1 MRVISAAEIPLT
13 REMRVIREHQLH
25 YSALLSDLNKNIVF
39 IWDTYNP
46 CMDGAALSD
55 RHLSKALMKRECGNL
70 MTETKRLQDELLT
83 QQQRLTNL
91 MDLLSTLIFV
101 FDHPKFHAS

>member
-13 REMRVIREHQLH
+13 REMHVIRAHQLH
-25 YSALLSDLNKNIVF
+25 YSALLSDLNKHIVF
-39 IWDTYNP
+39 IRDTYNP

-55 RHLSKALMKRECGNL
+55 RRLSKALMKRECGNL

-91 MDLLSTLIFV
+91 MDLVSPFV
-101 FDHPKFHAS
+101 YVFGQAMFHAS